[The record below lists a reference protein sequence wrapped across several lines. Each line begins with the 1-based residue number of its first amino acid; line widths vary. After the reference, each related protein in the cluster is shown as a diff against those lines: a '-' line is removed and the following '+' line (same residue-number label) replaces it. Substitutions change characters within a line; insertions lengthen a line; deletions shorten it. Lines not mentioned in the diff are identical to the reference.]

1 MKATQSTINDFFA
14 LTGTIFS
21 IPVYQRNYNWEEENC
36 EKLLQDIINI
46 SQNKKTHF
54 MGSITYILHWI
65 DDEKSLRQ
73 LQEFV
78 IIDGQQRVTTIMLLL
93 KAIETNIPNEEIK
106 KEIDNLLNLSG
117 QRLRLKPIKSDKEA
131 FDLVM
136 QNRSHEIQG
145 VSHIRNNYKFF
156 TKELDNYISKGY
168 RIEEIYGAF
177 LRLKIVAI
185 GLELGEDDPQV
196 VFESIN
202 ATGVQLKGLDL
213 IRNYLMMG
221 ENSEKQKHLYD
232 TYWVPLENWLG
243 EKDLNDFIKTYLRIY
258 FEDKVKEGEREV
270 YYVLKDHH
278 RKNFPNDIQGLM
290 SDMRE
295 YGRIYQIFLDRDH
308 HFLERGN
315 PQQLAN
321 LRLRIKD
328 LVKIKFG
335 VAKPFVL
342 RCTRDFEEGKLDY
355 ENFYEILQILI
366 SYFVRRSVC
375 GDPTGTLNKVLYPL
389 YRQLENV
396 SADAFKRYLGK
407 SVGQMVFPND
417 DKIKV
422 AFAVRNAYSANQ
434 VCKFILLEIEKLSN
448 AEPPKEENLEVEHF
462 YPQKPTQE
470 WRDRVGDYFTFEQD
484 YLNNFGNLTLSGQNQ
499 KLGNKPY
506 EAKIEL
512 MEQYSSLHLNDYF
525 INNTHSWGIEE
536 VKARS
541 EYLAD
546 QFCQV
551 ELFKDLPKEYRTREI
566 SKTLDDDLTFHNLQS
581 VKLPNNERRLAKNA
595 EGLVKAVIDYLLE
608 NAREAF
614 ESYTDEAQRYICWD
628 KAKVQLRDRDGTLV
642 VPFEKYGFYFVSNAS
657 YQTVGNNLRD
667 LILGCDL
674 NPRDFIV

>member
-14 LTGTIFS
+14 LTGTVFS
-21 IPVYQRNYNWEEENC
+21 IPVYQRNYTWEEENC
-36 EKLLQDIINI
+36 EKLLQDIVSI

-93 KAIETNIPNEEIK
+93 KAIETKIQNEGIK

-136 QNRSHEIQG
+136 QNRSHELQV

-156 TKELDNYISKGY
+156 TKELEHYISKGY

-221 ENSEKQKHLYD
+221 ENSDRQKHLYD

-270 YYVLKDHH
+270 YYTLKAHH
-278 RKNFPNDIQGLM
+278 RENFPNDIQGLM

-308 HFLERGN
+308 YFLERGDS
-315 PQQLAN
+315 QQLAN

-342 RCTRDFEEGKLDY
+342 RCARDFEEGKLDY
-355 ENFYEILQILI
+355 ENFHEILQILI

-375 GDPTGTLNKVLYPL
+375 GDPTAVLNKVLYSL
-389 YRQLENV
+389 HRQLGENV
-396 SADAFKRYLGK
+396 SADVLKRYLGK
-407 SVGQMVFPND
+407 SVGQAAFPND
-417 DKIKV
+417 DKIKA
-422 AFAVRNAYSANQ
+422 AFAVRNAPVAN
-434 VCKFILLEIEKLSN
+434 VCKFIMLEIEKLSN

-462 YPQKPTQE
+462 YPQTPTQE
-470 WRDRVGDYFTFEQD
+470 WRDMVGDYFTFEQD
-484 YLNNFGNLTLSGQNQ
+484 YLNNFGNLTLSGQNKNLATNLTRQ
-499 KLGNKPY
+499 K
-506 EAKIEL
+506 
-512 MEQYSSLHLNDYF
+512 
-525 INNTHSWGIEE
+525 
-536 VKARS
+536 
-541 EYLAD
+541 
-546 QFCQV
+546 
-551 ELFKDLPKEYRTREI
+551 
-566 SKTLDDDLTFHNLQS
+566 
-581 VKLPNNERRLAKNA
+581 
-595 EGLVKAVIDYLLE
+595 
-608 NAREAF
+608 
-614 ESYTDEAQRYICWD
+614 
-628 KAKVQLRDRDGTLV
+628 
-642 VPFEKYGFYFVSNAS
+642 
-657 YQTVGNNLRD
+657 
-667 LILGCDL
+667 
-674 NPRDFIV
+674 